1 MSSDGYAP
9 EFFRDAVLFSRRY
22 AIEQDRVK
30 GQADGF
36 AYLFS
41 SDTPNKWEFLGP
53 LTQGRKLM
61 VNGGTGIEWN
71 TVYRE
76 YGSEQFVLPGKIYQ
90 PAIVNVGAQGS
101 APWRHAHLDYS
112 FLRDEILTNRGK
124 EKLAPI
130 IRMRRTAA
138 FMGMAKM
145 IEAEWWA
152 DPSSTSDVQPLTQ
165 SYWAVPILGLQ
176 VTDSNTAV
184 GTFGSNKWGAFQG
197 GLPNN
202 GDSYTSV
209 GGMDPGGVYTGVT
222 SGFASE
228 TYARHRNWNFTL
240 SNTNGKITQTD
251 CQNIGHAMDAL
262 DIDIPYIVPELT
274 KAPYTMQ
281 RILTCQVIKDSFEQ
295 LAREGNDSTGLDVAK
310 YQNQTVFRSL
320 PLRRIKAL
328 DTASTTYRGIHP
340 IYINNWAHG
349 HIVVREGE
357 DFLEQTFGPDKYLP
371 DMTTTEVD
379 FTYQF
384 VVSNRQQFAFIG
396 SYVAAS

>member
-1 MSSDGYAP
+1 MSDGISPQHFA
-9 EFFRDAVLFSRRY
+9 DAVIATRNHVI
-22 AIEQDRVK
+22 AQDRAT

-36 AYLFS
+36 GYLFS
-41 SDTPNKWEFLGP
+41 SDTPNIWELLGP
-53 LTQGRKLM
+53 LTKGRKML
-61 VNGGTGIEWN
+61 VRGGTGVDWY

-76 YGSEQFVLPGKIYQ
+76 YGSAQFVLPGKTYS
-90 PAIVNVGAQGS
+90 PGIVNVMAKGT
-101 APWRHAHLDYS
+101 APWRHAHYDYS
-112 FLRDEILTNRGK
+112 VLRDEILTNRSV

-130 IRMRRTAA
+130 LGPRRASA
-138 FMGMAKM
+138 KMDMAKM

-152 DPSSTSDVQPLTQ
+152 NPSYASEVQPLTQ

-202 GDSYTSV
+202 GASYSDV
-209 GGMDPGGVYTGVT
+209 GGIDPGGTYTGVT

-228 TYARHRNWNFTL
+228 TYARHRMWNATW
-240 SNTNGKITQTD
+240 SNSDGKITQTD
-251 CQNIGHAMDAL
+251 CQNLGHAMDAL

-320 PLRRIKAL
+320 PIR
-328 DTASTTYRGIHP
+328 
-340 IYINNWAHG
+340 
-349 HIVVREGE
+349 
-357 DFLEQTFGPDKYLP
+357 
-371 DMTTTEVD
+371 
-379 FTYQF
+379 
-384 VVSNRQQFAFIG
+384 
-396 SYVAAS
+396 